1 MNWELLMN
9 RHMSLLQDKQRLQE
23 ILSQD
28 EFMSHQ
34 ADGENLLQKGI
45 RYLIEWLAKLFKWTE
60 VPAGASNA
68 ISTGILILAGL
79 GLIFV
84 IYWMTK
90 RIVWE
95 QKRKRS
101 LFVHGEKIRAYTDY
115 LRDAKEQGQAGNWR
129 EGERSLFLALL
140 VYLQTRE
147 WIRIEKWKTN
157 WEYADELQMNQPLA
171 EELFRRHARTFD
183 QVWYGQTVIDEE
195 LFWERLKELE
205 VFCREEGQHG

>member
-1 MNWELLMN
+1 MN
-9 RHMSLLQDKQRLQE
+9 RVMSLVQDKERLQE

-28 EFMSHQ
+28 EFSRHQ
-34 ADGENLLQKGI
+34 SESENLLQKGI
-45 RYLIEWLAKLFKWTE
+45 RYLIEWIAKLFEWTE
-60 VPAGASNA
+60 IPAGASST
-68 ISTGILILAGL
+68 ISTSFLILAGL
-79 GLIFV
+79 GLVFV
-84 IYWMTK
+84 IYWLTK

-95 QKRKRS
+95 QKRQQA

-115 LRDAKEQGQAGNWR
+115 LRDARELGKEGKWR

-140 VYLQTRE
+140 VFMQTKA

-157 WEYADELQMNQPLA
+157 WEYADELQLNQPRA

-183 QVWYGQTVIDEE
+183 QVWYGQAVIDET